1 MTSEIDLLKQQNN
14 SYATDLDYWD
24 RVTRTKLETE
34 IQTYRSI
41 LNYQTKVLLN
51 TNLTIPNNNAGSGS
65 NKVPATIV
73 GAGAGGGQSQP
84 VSQAEKQKAESIA
97 GIYYLLYDILWSI
110 KNNFLSMFDSFS
122 FCLVLRQVFDYFD
135 ADKSGSI
142 NSRELDNILRR
153 LNVNLSTESYNEL
166 LREFDRDGN

>member
-1 MTSEIDLLKQQNN
+1 LKQQNN

-97 GIYYLLYDILWSI
+97 GIYYLLS
-110 KNNFLSMFDSFS
+110 
-122 FCLVLRQVFDYFD
+122 YFV
-135 ADKSGSI
+135 
-142 NSRELDNILRR
+142 
-153 LNVNLSTESYNEL
+153 VN
-166 LREFDRDGN
+166 

>member
-1 MTSEIDLLKQQNN
+1 
-14 SYATDLDYWD
+14 
-24 RVTRTKLETE
+24 
-34 IQTYRSI
+34 
-41 LNYQTKVLLN
+41 
-51 TNLTIPNNNAGSGS
+51 
-65 NKVPATIV
+65 
-73 GAGAGGGQSQP
+73 
-84 VSQAEKQKAESIA
+84 
-97 GIYYLLYDILWSI
+97 
-110 KNNFLSMFDSFS
+110 MFDSFS